1 MPNSKKHEPSL
12 AVPLKSDSGVYRRLL
27 GYVLPYWMAFLVSIL
42 GYLIFSFS
50 NVAFVQLISYIVDSL
65 QGNDPLQEG
74 RYANILSGLLGSAE
88 SLNRTIIPVAIVFLV
103 VMRGIGTFV
112 GDTFIAYV
120 ATNLV
125 HDLRRQ
131 LFNQMMHLP
140 TSFFDSSQQGHLVA
154 KVTFTKVPPQT

>member
-1 MPNSKKHEPSL
+1 MSSLKKYEVSS
-12 AVPLKSDSGVYRRLL
+12 VISDKTDTGIYRRLL
-27 GYVLPYWMAFLVSIL
+27 AYVLPYWIPFFVSIV
-42 GYLIFSFS
+42 GYLLFSFS

-74 RYANILSGLLGSAE
+74 GYANILSGLLGSAE

-103 VMRGIGTFV
+103 VMRGVGTFV

-125 HDLRRQ
+125 LSLIHI
-131 LFNQMMHLP
+131 
-140 TSFFDSSQQGHLVA
+140 
-154 KVTFTKVPPQT
+154 

>member
-88 SLNRTIIPVAIVFLV
+88 SLNRTIIPVAIGFLV

-140 TSFFDSSQQGHLVA
+140 TSFLILANKAILLPRLPFM
-154 KVTFTKVPPQT
+154 